1 MEHVT
6 KHLTPSSPVSENAQD
21 STRPAKVWV
30 QLAEMFSNAFLRENG
45 DEPPKLWQQAVW
57 RLTDAQIATGL
68 AELGNQGLSF
78 PPNLSQFIKAC
89 KTPPKPGHW
98 DTKKLPAPTIDE
110 AKENADK
117 AWEYME
123 YLAGHPLN
131 RD

>member
-1 MEHVT
+1 
-6 KHLTPSSPVSENAQD
+6 
-21 STRPAKVWV
+21 
-30 QLAEMFSNAFLRENG
+30 MFGNAFLRENG
-45 DEPPKLWQQAVW
+45 DEPPKLWMTAIW

-68 AELGNQGLSF
+68 ADLGNQGLSF

-89 KTPPKPGHW
+89 KKPPKPAHW
-98 DTKKLPAPTIDE
+98 DAKKLPAPTESE

-123 YLAGHPLN
+123 YLAGRKLK